1 MLAGLAISPQTPS
14 TAITDE
20 MFHAAD
26 MILIMTVHPGAGGQK
41 FMPECIE
48 KARELRK
55 RFNGVEKHIQVDGG
69 VGPGNVCDCAK
80 AGESGVFLSGIGLV
94 HMRQT
99 FSGAAYTLPI
109 IFFSSTLTSPDIVG
123 IHNIARFSQPTIAG
137 CNVIVAGTSV
147 FKAPSPKEAIS
158 SLRQAVD
165 EAWVEKLKTGQWDQ

>member
-1 MLAGLAISPQTPS
+1 MIKSIQSHGMLAGLAISPQTPS

-80 AGESGVFLSGIGLV
+80 AGESGVFLSDIGLV
-94 HMRQT
+94 NMR
-99 FSGAAYTLPI
+99 
-109 IFFSSTLTSPDIVG
+109 
-123 IHNIARFSQPTIAG
+123 
-137 CNVIVAGTSV
+137 
-147 FKAPSPKEAIS
+147 
-158 SLRQAVD
+158 
-165 EAWVEKLKTGQWDQ
+165 

>member
-1 MLAGLAISPQTPS
+1 VIKSIQSHGMLAGLAISPQTPS

-80 AGESGVFLSGIGLV
+80 AGESGVFLFDIGLV
-94 HMRQT
+94 DT
-99 FSGAAYTLPI
+99 
-109 IFFSSTLTSPDIVG
+109 
-123 IHNIARFSQPTIAG
+123 
-137 CNVIVAGTSV
+137 
-147 FKAPSPKEAIS
+147 
-158 SLRQAVD
+158 
-165 EAWVEKLKTGQWDQ
+165 